1 MFVFARVCQIK
12 NGVKKP
18 HMAWAMFTTYM
29 YRVHDCNKIQIL
41 VDE

>member
-12 NGVKKP
+12 NGVKKKT
-18 HMAWAMFTTYM
+18 HMAWAMFTA